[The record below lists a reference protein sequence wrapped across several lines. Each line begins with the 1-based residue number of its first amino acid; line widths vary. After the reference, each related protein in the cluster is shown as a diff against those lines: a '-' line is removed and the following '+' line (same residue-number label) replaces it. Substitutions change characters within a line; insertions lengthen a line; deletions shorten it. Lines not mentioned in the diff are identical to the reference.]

1 MKLLSMKLSAGIVL
15 DSASLADIPVLIW
28 VSERIGDYAPID
40 HKVLLL
46 PSWRQSRD
54 KIVSGCLGEKI
65 PAVLLARDRLRFVR
79 RIVPNLTY
87 MEICLTDIK

>member
-1 MKLLSMKLSAGIVL
+1 MRTNPILNECLGN
-15 DSASLADIPVLIW
+15 
-28 VSERIGDYAPID
+28 YAPID

-65 PAVLLARDRLRFVR
+65 PAVLLARDRLRLAVRFAR

-87 MEICLTDIK
+87 MDICLIDVK